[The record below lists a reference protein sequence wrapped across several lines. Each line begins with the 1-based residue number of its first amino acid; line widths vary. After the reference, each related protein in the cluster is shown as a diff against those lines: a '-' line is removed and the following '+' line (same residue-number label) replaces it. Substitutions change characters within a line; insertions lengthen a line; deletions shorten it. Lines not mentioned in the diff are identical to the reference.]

1 MIFGNPLG
9 LLALL
14 ALPVII
20 GIHFFRRR
28 FHPRAV
34 SGLFLYGQPTQV
46 PASGRTRSRLR
57 RTLSLCCEL
66 LAVIAC
72 AWYLSDPHVADRDQ
86 ARHLVLVLDSR
97 LRMQARD
104 AHGMSAESRA
114 RTAALE
120 VIATL
125 QRDDRVTL
133 IASGT
138 PPRLLAGP
146 AARPTAVRAALDAW
160 RADRSWHE
168 LDDAIALAIEL
179 GGSGAQISTVSDRIP
194 AGLPKTLGA
203 IASGQ
208 PLPTSGLAD
217 ARWLRDGQGERLA
230 VRLLAQGGNSKRTLA
245 LSNTSGAMLSQ
256 QSVDLIVEKPVAIT
270 IAVAPGL
277 AEGASLYLRLLG
289 EDAFME
295 DDAVTLLRPSARH
308 VSMQIDLPELIA
320 APVRKALSAVSGAIE
335 VPRGQ
340 PAHLMISA
348 DDAQPP
354 QGSWHVQLT
363 AGSAKPVL
371 GPFLTRS
378 GDPVLADLDCTGVLW
393 SGGGAIPRDYESL
406 LLAGESG
413 LIGGTRRGRDRRIVI
428 SCELSRSTVT
438 RHSAWPVLW
447 ANVVSARAAALP
459 GPRDPNIALGASVR
473 FPLPP
478 GLREAVLIDPAEGRA
493 VLRADADGEILI
505 PGLERAGMH
514 RLLLRDGEE
523 EKPWTAINAVALD
536 PRQADLTKAST
547 GTHESSSS
555 GRSSVERQRG
565 PLEHI
570 LPLVLIALMALT
582 AWFSF
587 PREERA

>member
-28 FHPRAV
+28 FRPRAV

-46 PASGRTRSRLR
+46 PASGRTRSRQR
-57 RTLSLCCEL
+57 RTLSLLCEL

-72 AWYLSDPHVADRDQ
+72 AWYLSDPHFTDRDQ

-97 LRMQARD
+97 LRLQARD
-104 AHGMSAESRA
+104 VHGMTAESRA

-120 VIATL
+120 AIAML

-146 AARPTAVRAALDAW
+146 GARPTAVRPALDAW

-168 LDDAIALAIEL
+168 LDEAIALAIEL

-194 AGLPKTLGA
+194 VGLPKALGA
-203 IASGQ
+203 IACGQ

-217 ARWLRDGQGERLA
+217 ARWLRDSQGERLA
-230 VRLLAQGGNSKRTLA
+230 VRLLAHGGNSKRTLA
-245 LSNTSGAMLSQ
+245 LSNASGATLNQ
-256 QSVDLIVEKPVAIT
+256 QTVDMSAEKPIAIT

-277 AEGASLYLRLLG
+277 EEGASLHLRLLG
-289 EDAFME
+289 EDAFIE
-295 DDAVTLLRPSARH
+295 DDAVTLLRPTARY
-308 VSMQIDLPELIA
+308 VSVHIDVPELIA
-320 APVRKALSAVSGAIE
+320 APVRKALTAVSGAIE
-335 VPRGQ
+335 VPNGQ
-340 PAHLMISA
+340 PAHVMISS

-354 QGSWHVQLT
+354 QGSWHVQIT

-378 GDPVLADLDCTGVLW
+378 GDPILADLDCTGVLW

-406 LLAGESG
+406 LLAGDTG

-428 SCELSRSTVT
+428 SCELPRSTIT

-447 ANVVSARAAALP
+447 ANIVSARAAALP

-478 GLREAVLIDPAEGRA
+478 GMREAVLIDPDLGRA

-505 PGLERAGMH
+505 PGLERAGLH
-514 RLLLRDGEE
+514 RLLLRDGEQ
-523 EKPWTAINAVALD
+523 EKPWTTINAVALD
-536 PRQADLTKAST
+536 PRHADLTNAVTSIQDPSNT
-547 GTHESSSS
+547 

-570 LPLVLIALMALT
+570 LPLVLMALMALT